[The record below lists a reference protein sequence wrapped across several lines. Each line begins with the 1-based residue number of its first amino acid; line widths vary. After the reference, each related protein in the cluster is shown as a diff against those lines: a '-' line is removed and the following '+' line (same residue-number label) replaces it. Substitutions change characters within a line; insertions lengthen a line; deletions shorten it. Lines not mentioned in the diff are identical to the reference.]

1 MSSLPLLLSI
11 GSLSPFCIVRAF
23 SFLPSLA
30 VANRHA
36 DKLTQQKMSGSP
48 TTSLFPLPCH
58 MTARGTC
65 MTRTVLSRTGNSIS
79 RLVGPITRCCEYS
92 GSSEMTPFQI
102 KNTLRYISRTSPVIH
117 IRMLNGLP
125 RISFAISYGL
135 SFASLTSTIVHTFCM
150 YQNFLFSV
158 WRLMDGA
165 P

>member
-1 MSSLPLLLSI
+1 MRTLIPPSLP
-11 GSLSPFCIVRAF
+11 V
-23 SFLPSLA
+23 
-30 VANRHA
+30 VNRCA

-58 MTARGTC
+58 TTARGTC
-65 MTRTVLSRTGNSIS
+65 MTRTVSSRTGNSIS
-79 RLVGPITRCCEYS
+79 RLVGPITRFCEHS

-102 KNTLRYISRTSPVIH
+102 KNTLRYISRTSPIIDLLHV
-117 IRMLNGLP
+117 RMLNGLP

-135 SFASLTSTIVHTFCM
+135 SFAALTSTIVHTFCM

-158 WRLMDGA
+158 RRLMDGA